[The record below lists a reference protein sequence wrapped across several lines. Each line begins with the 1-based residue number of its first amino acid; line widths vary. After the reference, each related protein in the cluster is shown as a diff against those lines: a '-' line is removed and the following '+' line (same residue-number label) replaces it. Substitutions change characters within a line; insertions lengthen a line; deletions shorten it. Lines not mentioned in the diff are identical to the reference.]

1 MKSKILFILFLTI
14 SFSYFSQEA
23 TPEVVQEDTSIKGQ
37 FDKIFRT
44 STTYKPLGTPKKY
57 KVIDLLKYQQL
68 KSNVLDS
75 IKNLETLIS
84 QKENLLKTER
94 ENIKKTKETLDKTK
108 ADLLESNKKENSISL
123 FGMQLSKIKYNLL
136 LWSIIIVSLLAL
148 FYFIFKFSRSNIL
161 TKEAQ
166 NNLLDVEQEFEE
178 HRKKSLEREQKL
190 RRQLQDEVNKLR
202 NS

>member
-1 MKSKILFILFLTI
+1 MKSKILLILFLAI
-14 SFSYFSQEA
+14 SLSNFSQE
-23 TPEVVQEDTSIKGQ
+23 TPQEPETIEEDNSLEGQ
-37 FDKIFRT
+37 FDKIYRI
-44 STTYKPLGTPKKY
+44 STTYQVY
-57 KVIDLLKYQQL
+57 KVIGKDKYLELK
-68 KSNVLDS
+68 KNVLDS
-75 IKNLETLIS
+75 LKDAKSLIS
-84 QKENLLKTER
+84 EKESLLKAERDNIKGTKDLLLKTQSEL
-94 ENIKKTKETLDKTK
+94 EASKK
-108 ADLLESNKKENSISL
+108 NENSISL
-123 FGMQLSKIKYNLL
+123 FGAELSKTTYNLS

-148 FYFIFKFSRSNIL
+148 SYFIFKFSQSNVL